1 MFFFLSK
8 ALWLAADPVTLLLFG
23 ALAGAWAAWWG
34 RRFGSALALACAA
47 ALLVA
52 ALSPVGV
59 LLVRP
64 LEQRFP
70 APPDNMPP
78 PYGLIVLGGDSSRLT
93 EAAVLA
99 RRYPEM
105 KVVYTGGS
113 GLLIGAAST
122 AAAEA
127 RQLLIDLGTDP
138 ARIVTE
144 ERSRNT
150 GENARFTAAL
160 MKPTPDQTWLLMT
173 SAFHMPRSMGLF
185 RKAGFLVSAFPT
197 DYYSTGD
204 VYDFP
209 FNNGPATGLRMFEIA
224 VHEWI
229 GLVVYHATGKID
241 DVFPAP

>member
-1 MFFFLSK
+1 M
-8 ALWLAADPVTLLLFG
+8 PEIV
-23 ALAGAWAAWWG
+23 
-34 RRFGSALALACAA
+34 
-47 ALLVA
+47 
-52 ALSPVGV
+52 P
-59 LLVRP
+59 LVR
-64 LEQRFP
+64 
-70 APPDNMPP
+70 
-78 PYGLIVLGGDSSRLT
+78 S
-93 EAAVLA
+93 
-99 RRYPEM
+99 
-105 KVVYTGGS
+105 KVKPGGS

-122 AAAEA
+122 AAVEA

-150 GENARFTAAL
+150 RENARFTAAL

-185 RKAGFLVSAFPT
+185 RKAGFLVSAYPT
-197 DYYSTGD
+197 DYFSTGG

-209 FNNGPATGLRMFEIA
+209 FNRGPATGLRIFDIA

-229 GLVVYHATGKID
+229 GLVVYHATGMID